1 MVRLGI
7 VGLGNMGS
15 GHVAGIDRIKRC
27 QLTAVCDIVPAK
39 LERYKQ
45 YETFTDA
52 GEMIRSGSIDAIL
65 IAVPHYDHTTI
76 GIDALQNGIH
86 VLTEKPISVHKAD
99 CERLIAAH
107 TDKNLVF
114 AAMFNQR
121 TDPFYKRIRN
131 IVKNGELG
139 EIRRTACV
147 ATNWFRTEAYYA
159 SGGWRA
165 TWGGEGGGVLLNQ
178 CPHTLDLFQWI
189 CGMPTKVRAFC
200 NFGRFHD
207 IEVEDD
213 VTAYLEYANGANG
226 IFVATTGEA
235 PGTSRLEIAGDRGRL
250 VFENDK
256 ITFDSTEMSVAEFCA
271 TSKES
276 FGTPATWQCNVPE
289 NSHGPQHAGITQNFI
304 DCILDGGDLI
314 APAAEGIHSVEFAN
328 AMLYSTFT
336 GKTVDLPLD
345 STAYEAELK
354 ERIRTSKHTK
364 AVRED
369 VVVDM
374 NSSFR

>member
-15 GHVAGIDRIKRC
+15 GHVAGIDKIKRC
-27 QLTAVCDIVPAK
+27 QLTAVCDIVPGK

-45 YETFTDA
+45 YQTFTDA
-52 GEMIRSGSIDAIL
+52 GEMIRSGLIDAIL

-107 TDKNLVF
+107 TDTNLVF

-256 ITFDSTEMSVAEFCA
+256 ITFDRTEMSVAEFCG

-276 FGTPATWQCNVPE
+276 FGTPATWQCSIPE
-289 NSHGPQHAGITQNFI
+289 SSHGPQHAGITQNFI
-304 DCILDGGDLI
+304 DCILDGGELI

-328 AMLYSTFT
+328 AMLCSTFT
-336 GKTVDLPLD
+336 GSTVDLPLD
-345 STAYEAELK
+345 SLAYEAALM
-354 ERIRTSKHTK
+354 ERIQNSKHQK
-364 AVRED
+364 SVRD
-369 VVVDM
+369 DM
-374 NSSFR
+374 NQSYR

>member
-15 GHVAGIDRIKRC
+15 GHVAGMNRVKRC
-27 QLTAVCDIVPAK
+27 KLTAVCDNVPSK
-39 LERYKQ
+39 LDKYREYKT
-45 YETFTDA
+45 YTDSA
-52 GEMIRSGSIDAIL
+52 EMIRSGEIDAIL

-76 GIDALQNGIH
+76 GIDALSNNIH

-107 TDKNLVF
+107 TNKDLVF

-121 TDPFYKRIRN
+121 TDPFYKRIRS
-131 IVKNGELG
+131 IVQNGELG
-139 EIRRTACV
+139 EIQRTACV
-147 ATNWFRTEAYYA
+147 ATNWFRTEAYYS

-165 TWGGEGGGVLLNQ
+165 TWAGEGGGVLLNQ

-189 CGMPTKVRAFC
+189 CGMPKKVRAFC
-200 NFGRFHD
+200 KFGKFHD

-213 VTAYLEYANGANG
+213 VTAYLEYENGATG
-226 IFVATTGEA
+226 VFVATTGEA

-256 ITFDSTEMSVAEFCA
+256 ITFDRTEMSVAEFCA
-271 TSKES
+271 SSPES
-276 FGTPATWQCNVPE
+276 FASPATWQCSIPE
-289 NSHGPQHAGITQNFI
+289 SNHGPQHIGILQNFV
-304 DCILDGGDLI
+304 DTILDGGELI
-314 APAAEGIHSVEFAN
+314 APASEGIHSVEFAN

-336 GKTVDLPLD
+336 DTTVELPLD
-345 STAYEAELK
+345 SSAYEHELNK
-354 ERIRTSKHTK
+354 LIKSSRFLKK
-364 AVRED
+364 VRED

-374 NSSFR
+374 EKSFR

>member
-15 GHVAGIDRIKRC
+15 GHVAGMPRIKRC
-27 QLTAVCDIVPAK
+27 ELTAVCDVVPEK
-39 LERYKQ
+39 LARYGDFK
-45 YETFTDA
+45 TFTSSA
-52 GEMIRSGSIDAIL
+52 EIIRSGEIDAIL
-65 IAVPHYDHTTI
+65 LAVPHYDHTTI

-107 TDKNLVF
+107 TNKDLVF

-121 TDPFYKRIRN
+121 TDPFYQRIRS
-131 IVKNGELG
+131 VVQSGELG
-139 EIRRTACV
+139 EIRRTACI
-147 ATNWFRTEAYYA
+147 ATNWFRSEAYYS

-165 TWGGEGGGVLLNQ
+165 TWAGEGGGVLLNQ

-189 CGMPTKVRAFC
+189 CGMPTKIRAFC
-200 NFGRFHD
+200 NFGKFHN
-207 IEVEDD
+207 IEVEDE
-213 VTAYLEYANGANG
+213 VTAYLEYANGATG

-235 PGTSRLEIAGDRGRL
+235 PGTSRLEIAGDRGKL

-256 ITFDSTEMSVAEFCA
+256 ITFDRTEMSVAEFNRTTTEA
-271 TSKES
+271 
-276 FGTPATWQCNVPE
+276 FGTPKIWNCEIPE
-289 NSHGPQHAGITQNFI
+289 RNHGPQHIGILQNFV
-304 DCILDGGDLI
+304 DVILDGGSLI

-336 GKTVDLPLD
+336 DSTVNLPLD
-345 STAYEAELK
+345 SAAYEAALK
-354 ERIRTSKHTK
+354 ERIATSRFVKD
-364 AVRED
+364 VRAD
-369 VVVDM
+369 VSVDL
-374 NSSFR
+374 SQSFR

>member
-1 MVRLGI
+1 
-7 VGLGNMGS
+7 MGS

-256 ITFDSTEMSVAEFCA
+256 ITFDRTEMSVAEFCA

-345 STAYEAELK
+345 SAAYEAELK